1 MGPRRSKIRQT
12 FDRDLGAALNSLQT
26 SCHVGDL
33 FQKPSGIGNVLG
45 ICVFQ
50 CITSALSAK
59 MMESLMDQPAEPL
72 QPDTMLGFVSCCHTG
87 GGFTQRTTTP
97 LNMKARLAMGHQM
110 SKEMIGSSIDAHCH
124 YEQKRYAMAV

>member
-59 MMESLMDQPAEPL
+59 MMESLMDRPAEPL
-72 QPDTMLGFVSCCHTG
+72 QPDTMLGCHTGGCHTGCCHTG
-87 GGFTQRTTTP
+87 VLSYRWWIYPKDHYTFEHEGTTCNGP
-97 LNMKARLAMGHQM
+97 SDEK
-110 SKEMIGSSIDAHCH
+110 K
-124 YEQKRYAMAV
+124 